1 MIVRMWRAVATRA
14 NAPEYRRHLEQS
26 VVPQLQ
32 ALPGFLGVTLMKA
45 ERGDRI
51 EMVVSSRW
59 ESMDAVRAF
68 AGSVPER
75 AVVEPAARAVLTEFD
90 DYVSHYDVALEVG
103 RA

>member
-1 MIVRMWRAVATRA
+1 MWRAVATRE
-14 NAPEYRRHLEQS
+14 NAPAYRRHLEQS

-32 ALPGFLGVTLMKA
+32 ALPGFLSMTLMQA
-45 ERGDRI
+45 ERGDRV

-68 AGSVPER
+68 AGTVPER
-75 AVVEPAARAVLTEFD
+75 AVIEPAARAVLAEFD

>member
-1 MIVRMWRAVATRA
+1 MWRAVATRD
-14 NAPEYRRHLEQS
+14 NAPAYRRHLEQS

-32 ALPGFLGVTLMKA
+32 ALPGFLGMTLMQA
-45 ERGDRI
+45 ERGDRV

-68 AGSVPER
+68 AGTVPER
-75 AVVEPAARAVLTEFD
+75 AVIEPAARAVLAEFD